1 MDANAAQPALTGIE
15 VAAHALGALCY
26 LAVGVPALVRAPR
39 DARTRVFFGMAVLN
53 LVTFAVTLIT
63 AARGYTDPTTMPRQW
78 LALMLATFAVAALLL
93 FHFTQVFPRQRP
105 WLKTSG
111 IQMAIGYVLA
121 PAVIVVMVW
130 FWPGSI
136 QQLTVAHKL
145 GFLVF
150 GFPLAILLAFVLPIA
165 AVVSLVRSYREAL
178 TMRWPVA
185 KAVGWILASQVFG
198 SLLGLLFA
206 PVVVASAP
214 GSPAATLVILLVAV
228 LGLLTPL
235 AFAAAVWRFRLLE
248 LPPD

>member
-1 MDANAAQPALTGIE
+1 
-15 VAAHALGALCY
+15 
-26 LAVGVPALVRAPR
+26 
-39 DARTRVFFGMAVLN
+39 
-53 LVTFAVTLIT
+53 
-63 AARGYTDPTTMPRQW
+63 MPRQW
-78 LALMLATFAVAALLL
+78 LALMLAAFGVAALLL

-111 IQMAIGYVLA
+111 IQMAIAYVLA
-121 PAVIVVMVW
+121 PTVIVVMVR

-136 QQLTVAHKL
+136 QQLTTAHKL

-150 GFPLAILLAFVLPIA
+150 GFPLAMLLAFVLPIA
-165 AVVSLVRSYREAL
+165 AVVSLVRSYREAVA
-178 TMRWPVA
+178 MQWPVA
-185 KAVGWILASQVFG
+185 KAVGWILASQLFG

-214 GSPAATLVILLVAV
+214 GSPAATLVILFVWV